1 MKEIW
6 EVAMSNLWAT
16 LVMSGLL
23 GMVGIV
29 HSRIFFYQNEG
40 EKSLA
45 RFRKLFLKVLCCA
58 LGLFV
63 VCVWAGTA
71 AFVSS
76 AMLSAIFMILV
87 FAGCVYGS
95 WYAHAAYY
103 STRASGH
110 IG

>member
-16 LVMSGLL
+16 LAMSALL
-23 GMVGIV
+23 GLAGILQG
-29 HSRIFFYQNEG
+29 RIFFYQNEG

-45 RFRKLFLKVLCCA
+45 RFRKLFLKVLCFA
-58 LGLFV
+58 LGLLV
-63 VCVWAGTA
+63 VCVWAGAA

-76 AMLSAIFMILV
+76 AVLSATFVVLV

-103 STRASGH
+103 SIRAVGQ